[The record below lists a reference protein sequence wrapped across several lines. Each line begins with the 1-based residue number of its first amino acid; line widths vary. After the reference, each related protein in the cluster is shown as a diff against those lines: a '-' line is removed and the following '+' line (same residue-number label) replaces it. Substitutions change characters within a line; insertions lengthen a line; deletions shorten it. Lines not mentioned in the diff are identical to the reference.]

1 MNIKYN
7 SKLIKKGDIFIALKT
22 NNDGHKYVEDAIK
35 NGASKVIVEYGDYNY
50 DNVQVLKVKNT
61 KKYLI
66 NYLYENYYDKI
77 KDLILI
83 GVTGTNGKTTT
94 TTLIHNMLNSLGK
107 KCAYIGTNGF
117 YIDKFIKALPNTTP
131 EIIDIYELLIESKEK
146 GCKYVCIETSSHG
159 LDQNRLANLKFTYAV
174 FTNLTHEHLGYH
186 KTMEAYAL
194 AKQKLFKMLDSN
206 GFALINSDDSY
217 KDYFILKENNNIFY
231 GFNKSDYQI
240 IDYNI
245 NTENSTF
252 EVKNNNNKYIFT
264 TPLLGKHNIY
274 NCLVAIIILNKIGFS
289 FNQINKVLINTK
301 GPDGRMEKYN
311 YKDNIIIIDYA
322 HTPDGIKNILKTAK
336 ELNPNHIITV
346 IGCGGGSGSDRN
358 KRKEMGDLV
367 LSLSDNVIFTN
378 DNPRDENPNQ
388 IINDLIED
396 KINNNYII
404 ELNRKKAIIKGF
416 KLLKNND
423 ILLILGKGHENY
435 QIIGNEKIHFSD
447 KEEVLNLLNSD
458 NL

>member
-1 MNIKYN
+1 
-7 SKLIKKGDIFIALKT
+7 
-22 NNDGHKYVEDAIK
+22 
-35 NGASKVIVEYGDYNY
+35 
-50 DNVQVLKVKNT
+50 
-61 KKYLI
+61 
-66 NYLYENYYDKI
+66 
-77 KDLILI
+77 
-83 GVTGTNGKTTT
+83 
-94 TTLIHNMLNSLGK
+94 
-107 KCAYIGTNGF
+107 
-117 YIDKFIKALPNTTP
+117 
-131 EIIDIYELLIESKEK
+131 
-146 GCKYVCIETSSHG
+146 
-159 LDQNRLANLKFTYAV
+159 
-174 FTNLTHEHLGYH
+174 
-186 KTMEAYAL
+186 
-194 AKQKLFKMLDSN
+194 
-206 GFALINSDDSY
+206 
-217 KDYFILKENNNIFY
+217 
-231 GFNKSDYQI
+231 
-240 IDYNI
+240 
-245 NTENSTF
+245 
-252 EVKNNNNKYIFT
+252 
-264 TPLLGKHNIY
+264 
-274 NCLVAIIILNKIGFS
+274 
-289 FNQINKVLINTK
+289 
-301 GPDGRMEKYN
+301 MEKYN
-311 YKDNIIIIDYA
+311 YKDTIIIIDYA